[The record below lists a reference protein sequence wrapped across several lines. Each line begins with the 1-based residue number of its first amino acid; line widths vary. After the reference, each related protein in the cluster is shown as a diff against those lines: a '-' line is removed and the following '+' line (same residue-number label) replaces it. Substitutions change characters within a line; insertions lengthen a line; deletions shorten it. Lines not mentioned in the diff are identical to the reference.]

1 MRPKVASHW
10 QFRVHHW
17 QSLAIIGH
25 RSVVASTRRI
35 GRHFWWRPRRP
46 LPDQHRFSFS
56 FLIEAIVVLF
66 TCCSDGWRVHEKNNS
81 FLERLF
87 FIWGGELISPPPR
100 STNFLVDSRWRAPF
114 GLRAIQWRVSFL
126 WQFFFSQISSALVVF
141 YIVMVDGPHVIS
153 T

>member
-1 MRPKVASHW
+1 MADVSMKR
-10 QFRVHHW
+10 
-17 QSLAIIGH
+17 
-25 RSVVASTRRI
+25 TT
-35 GRHFWWRPRRP
+35 
-46 LPDQHRFSFS
+46 RFSS
-56 FLIEAIVVLF
+56 DYFLF
-66 TCCSDGWRVHEKNNS
+66 GG
-81 FLERLF
+81 
-87 FIWGGELISPPPR
+87 GGELISPPPR